1 MGWADHGDPCAAAGV
16 PAVITAASFVQRI
29 ASLAN
34 ADAEL
39 AVRLRAAGIARSP
52 FEFRSR
58 QIGGAITALAAS
70 GTALAAIG
78 VRPLLGLAGALGV
91 AAAVYGASEHL
102 LGRSMASRQTQITEE
117 LPIVAEQT
125 GMLLATGMSLTSAL
139 DAVARRGHGICAE
152 GLERVGARVAGGA
165 AVEVA
170 LAEWADDA
178 GSAEIRRFVGV
189 LTLHE
194 DATDVAALVSDEARS
209 ARMEA
214 HRRLIARI
222 ERRSEQVWIPVTV
235 AALVPGCVLLAI
247 PFSDA
252 LSRYAAL

>member
-1 MGWADHGDPCAAAGV
+1 V
-16 PAVITAASFVQRI
+16 SIAASYVQRI
-29 ASLAN
+29 ASLAD

-39 AVRLRAAGIARSP
+39 AARLRGAGIARSP
-52 FEFRSR
+52 FEFRAR
-58 QIGGAITALAAS
+58 QVGGATAGFIAS
-70 GTALAAIG
+70 GAALGVVG
-78 VRPLLGLAGALGV
+78 VRPLLALAGALAM
-91 AAAVYGASEHL
+91 AAAVYGACEHVV
-102 LGRSMASRQTQITEE
+102 GRSVELRRTQITEE
-117 LPIVAEQT
+117 LPIVAEQI
-125 GMLLATGMSLTSAL
+125 GMLLASGMSLTSAL
-139 DAVARRGHGICAE
+139 DAVARRGNGICAE

-165 AVEVA
+165 AVEMA
-170 LAEWADDA
+170 LAEWADDD

-214 HRRLIARI
+214 HRRLIAHI

-252 LSRYAAL
+252 LSGYAAL

>member
-1 MGWADHGDPCAAAGV
+1 M
-16 PAVITAASFVQRI
+16 
-29 ASLAN
+29 LAN

-39 AVRLRAAGIARSP
+39 AARLREAGMAGSP
-52 FEFRSR
+52 FEFRL
-58 QIGGAITALAAS
+58 QQVGGAAAGLVAS
-70 GTALAAIG
+70 GTALGVMG
-78 VRPLLGLAGALGV
+78 VRLLLALAGALGV
-91 AAAVYGASEHL
+91 AAAVYGTSEYR
-102 LGRSMASRQTQITEE
+102 LGRSTALRRTQITEE
-117 LPIVAEQT
+117 LPIMAEQI
-125 GMLLATGMSLTSAL
+125 GMLLASGMSLTSAL
-139 DAVARRGHGICAE
+139 DTAARRGNGICAE

-178 GSAEIRRFVGV
+178 GSAAIRRFAGV

-194 DATDVAALVSDEARS
+194 DATDVAALVSDEARA

-214 HRRLIARI
+214 HRRLIAHI

-252 LSRYAAL
+252 LSGYAAL

>member
-1 MGWADHGDPCAAAGV
+1 
-16 PAVITAASFVQRI
+16 VITAASFVQRI

>member
-1 MGWADHGDPCAAAGV
+1 M
-16 PAVITAASFVQRI
+16 ISAASLARRI
-29 ASLAN
+29 ALLAN

-39 AVRLRAAGIARSP
+39 AARLRSAGISRSP
-52 FEFRSR
+52 FKFRAR
-58 QIGGAITALAAS
+58 QLRGALAGLAAS
-70 GTALAAIG
+70 GAAFGAIG
-78 VRPLLGLAGALGV
+78 VRPLLALAGALGV
-91 AAAVYGASEHL
+91 AAAVYGASEHF
-102 LGRSMASRQTQITEE
+102 LGRSIASRRAQITEE
-117 LPIVAEQT
+117 LPIIAEQI
-125 GMLLATGMSLTSAL
+125 GMLLASGMSLTNAL
-139 DAVARRGHGICAE
+139 DSAARRGEGICAE
-152 GLERVGARVAGGA
+152 GLEQVGSRVAGGT

-194 DATDVAALVSDEARS
+194 DTTDVAALVSDEARS

-214 HRRLIARI
+214 HRRLIAHI

-252 LSRYAAL
+252 LNGYAAL

>member
-1 MGWADHGDPCAAAGV
+1 MAAASLAQRV
-16 PAVITAASFVQRI
+16 AA
-29 ASLAN
+29 LAN

-39 AVRLRAAGIARSP
+39 AARLSHAGISRSP
-52 FEFRSR
+52 IDFRAR
-58 QIGGAITALAAS
+58 QVGGAVAGLAAS
-70 GTALAAIG
+70 GVALSAAG
-78 VRPLLGLAGALGV
+78 MKPVLALAGALAV
-91 AAAVYGASEHL
+91 AAAVYGACEHWL
-102 LGRSMASRQTQITEE
+102 ERSTASRRAQIVDE
-117 LPIVAEQT
+117 LPIVAEQI
-125 GMLLATGMSLTSAL
+125 GMLLASGMSLTSAL
-139 DAVARRGHGICAE
+139 DVAARRGHGICAE
-152 GLERVGARVAGGA
+152 GLERAGARVAGGTT
-165 AVEVA
+165 VEVA

-194 DATDVAALVSDEARS
+194 DTTDVAALVSDEARA

-214 HRRLIARI
+214 HRRLIAHI

-252 LSRYAAL
+252 LSGYAAL

>member
-117 LPIVAEQT
+117 LPIVAEHT
-125 GMLLATGMSLTSAL
+125 GMLLASGMSLTSAL

-252 LSRYAAL
+252 LSGYAAL

>member
-1 MGWADHGDPCAAAGV
+1 
-16 PAVITAASFVQRI
+16 VITAASFVQRI

-78 VRPLLGLAGALGV
+78 ARPLLGLAGALGV

>member
-1 MGWADHGDPCAAAGV
+1 MT
-16 PAVITAASFVQRI
+16 TAASFAQRI
-29 ASLAN
+29 AMLAN

-39 AVRLRAAGIARSP
+39 AARLREAGMARSP
-52 FEFRSR
+52 YEFRVR
-58 QIGGAITALAAS
+58 QVGGATAALAAS
-70 GTALAAIG
+70 GAALAAVN
-78 VRPLLGLAGALGV
+78 VRPLLALAGAVGV
-91 AAAVYGASEHL
+91 AAAACGASEYRL
-102 LGRSMASRQTQITEE
+102 RSSTALRRTRITEE
-117 LPIVAEQT
+117 LPIVAEQI
-125 GMLLATGMSLTSAL
+125 GMLLASGMSLTSAL

-170 LAEWADDA
+170 LAEWADEA

-194 DATDVAALVSDEARS
+194 DAADVAALVSDEARS

-214 HRRLIARI
+214 HRCLIAHI

-252 LSRYAAL
+252 LSGYAAL

>member
-1 MGWADHGDPCAAAGV
+1 MSAVAAFA
-16 PAVITAASFVQRI
+16 QRV
-29 ASLAN
+29 ALLAN
-34 ADAEL
+34 ANAEL
-39 AVRLRAAGIARSP
+39 AARLSQAGLQRSP
-52 FEFRSR
+52 FEFRAR
-58 QIGGAITALAAS
+58 QAGGGVAGFVAS
-70 GTALAAIG
+70 GAALSVVGA
-78 VRPLLGLAGALGV
+78 RPLLALAGALGV
-91 AAAVYGASEHL
+91 AAAVYGACEHS
-102 LGRSMASRQTQITEE
+102 LGRSISLRRTQIVEE
-117 LPIVAEQT
+117 LPIVAEQV
-125 GMLLATGMSLTSAL
+125 GMLLASGMSLRGAL
-139 DAVARRGHGICAE
+139 DVAARRGHGVCAE

-194 DATDVAALVSDEARS
+194 DTTDVAALVSDEARA

-214 HRRLIARI
+214 HRRLIAHI

-252 LSRYAAL
+252 LSGYAAL

>member
-1 MGWADHGDPCAAAGV
+1 MSANAAFAQRLAALAD
-16 PAVITAASFVQRI
+16 
-29 ASLAN
+29 

-39 AVRLRAAGIARSP
+39 AARLREAGSARSP
-52 FEFRSR
+52 FEFRAR
-58 QIGGAITALAAS
+58 QLGTAAAGLAAAFAALFAGGA
-70 GTALAAIG
+70 
-78 VRPLLGLAGALGV
+78 RPMFAFAGACGI
-91 AAAVYGASEHL
+91 AAAAFGAFEQHL
-102 LGRSMASRQTQITEE
+102 SSSMVLRRTQITEE
-117 LPIVAEQT
+117 MPIVAEQI
-125 GMLLATGMSLTSAL
+125 GMLLASGMSLTSAL
-139 DAVARRGHGICAE
+139 DSAARRGQGVCAQ
-152 GLERVGARVAGGA
+152 GLGRVGARVAGGA

-194 DATDVAALVSDEARS
+194 DAADIAALVSEEARS

-235 AALVPGCVLLAI
+235 AALVPGCLLLAI

-252 LSRYAAL
+252 LRGYAAL

>member
-1 MGWADHGDPCAAAGV
+1 M
-16 PAVITAASFVQRI
+16 IAASAFVQRI
-29 ASLAN
+29 AALAD

-39 AVRLRAAGIARSP
+39 AARLREAGIARSP
-52 FEFRSR
+52 FEFRAR
-58 QIGGAITALAAS
+58 QVGGAAAGLAAS
-70 GTALAAIG
+70 GAALAGAG
-78 VRPLLGLAGALGV
+78 VRPLLALAGALGV
-91 AAAVYGASEHL
+91 AAAAYGAWEHIL
-102 LGRSMASRQTQITEE
+102 ARSTALRRTQITEE
-117 LPIVAEQT
+117 LPIVAEQI
-125 GMLLATGMSLTSAL
+125 GMLLASGMSLTSAL
-139 DAVARRGHGICAE
+139 DAVARRGHGVCAE
-152 GLERVGARVAGGA
+152 GMERVGARVAGGA

-170 LAEWADDA
+170 LAEWADEA

-194 DATDVAALVSDEARS
+194 DTTDVAALVSDEARS

-214 HRRLIARI
+214 HRRLIAHI

-252 LSRYAAL
+252 LSGYAAL

>member
-1 MGWADHGDPCAAAGV
+1 M
-16 PAVITAASFVQRI
+16 TAATSYLQRL
-29 ASLAN
+29 AMLAN

-39 AVRLRAAGIARSP
+39 AARLREAGTLRSP
-52 FEFRSR
+52 FEFRVR
-58 QIGGAITALAAS
+58 QVGAATAGFAAS
-70 GTALAAIG
+70 GTALGAIG
-78 VRPLLGLAGALGV
+78 VKPLLALAGALGV
-91 AAAVYGASEHL
+91 AVVVYGVSEHL
-102 LGRSMASRQTQITEE
+102 LGKSTALRRTQITEE
-117 LPIVAEQT
+117 LPIVAEQI
-125 GMLLATGMSLTSAL
+125 GMLLASGMSLKGAL

-178 GSAEIRRFVGV
+178 GSAAIRRFVGV

-194 DATDVAALVSDEARS
+194 DATDVAALVSEEARS

-214 HRRLIARI
+214 HRHLIAHI
-222 ERRSEQVWIPVTV
+222 ERRNEQVWIPVTV

-252 LSRYAAL
+252 LSGYTAL

>member
-1 MGWADHGDPCAAAGV
+1 MGWADHGDPRAAAGV

-39 AVRLRAAGIARSP
+39 AVRLRAAGVARSP
-52 FEFRSR
+52 FEFRLR

-70 GTALAAIG
+70 GTALGAMG
-78 VRPLLGLAGALGV
+78 VRPLLGLAGALGA

-117 LPIVAEQT
+117 LPIVAEHT
-125 GMLLATGMSLTSAL
+125 GMLLASGMSLTGAL

>member
-1 MGWADHGDPCAAAGV
+1 MAAA
-16 PAVITAASFVQRI
+16 ALAQRV
-29 ASLAN
+29 ATFAN

-39 AVRLRAAGIARSP
+39 AARLSHAGISRSP
-52 FEFRSR
+52 FDFRAR
-58 QIGGAITALAAS
+58 QVGGAVAGLATSGVALSTAGMKPVLA
-70 GTALAAIG
+70 
-78 VRPLLGLAGALGV
+78 LAGALVV
-91 AAAVYGASEHL
+91 AAAVYGGCEHWL
-102 LGRSMASRQTQITEE
+102 ERSIASRRARIVEE
-117 LPIVAEQT
+117 LPIVAEQI
-125 GMLLATGMSLTSAL
+125 GMLLASGMSLTSAL
-139 DAVARRGHGICAE
+139 DVAARRGHGVCAE
-152 GLERVGARVAGGA
+152 GLERVGARVAGGTT
-165 AVEVA
+165 VEVA

-194 DATDVAALVSDEARS
+194 DATDVAALVSDEARA

-214 HRRLIARI
+214 HRRLIAHI

-252 LSRYAAL
+252 LSGYAAL

>member
-1 MGWADHGDPCAAAGV
+1 M
-16 PAVITAASFVQRI
+16 TAASLVQR
-29 ASLAN
+29 AAALAD

-39 AVRLRAAGIARSP
+39 AARLSQAGISRSP
-52 FEFRSR
+52 FEFRVR
-58 QIGGAITALAAS
+58 QVGGGVAGLAAS
-70 GTALAAIG
+70 GAALTAVG
-78 VRPLLGLAGALGV
+78 VRPLLALAGALAV
-91 AAAVYGASEHL
+91 AAALYGASEHGL
-102 LGRSMASRQTQITEE
+102 EQSIASRRTQIIEE
-117 LPIVAEQT
+117 LPIVAEQI
-125 GMLLATGMSLTSAL
+125 GMLLASGMSLTGAL
-139 DAVARRGHGICAE
+139 GVAAGRGQGVCAD
-152 GLERVGARVAGGA
+152 GLERVGARVAGGD

-194 DATDVAALVSDEARS
+194 DTAEVAELVSDEARS

-214 HRRLIARI
+214 HRRLIAHI
-222 ERRSEQVWIPVTV
+222 ERRGEQVWIPVTV

-252 LSRYAAL
+252 LSGYAAL

>member
-78 VRPLLGLAGALGV
+78 ARPLLGLAGALGV